1 MSAPAPVPVAQAPAR
16 TADAPP
22 GGTASAVI
30 LVTGFVLLSLNTRV
44 AFGQLGP
51 LAPVA
56 GFGTGTVTVLGLL
69 PPLCMGAFAPLAS
82 LVRRRFGEERGLFA
96 ASVLLLAG
104 AVVRMLGLP
113 GLFVG
118 TVLVSIATA
127 VVNVLIPVFVRSRFA
142 HRRVGV
148 MMGVYALSMGAGSAL
163 VAALMVPVW
172 QASGHSWE
180 TAIGLAVIPA
190 ALAAAGI
197 APQLRGAAGSR
208 PVDTARTTQERPEA
222 RRATAGQRGPAGG
235 VLRTPLAWS
244 LVGFFGF
251 QTLLFY
257 TTLAWL
263 PAILVDAGVSG
274 AAAGNMQS
282 LFIVGVAVGG
292 FTAPVL
298 AAART
303 DQRPHIVA
311 VILTCAAGYVGLLT
325 APASAP
331 AVWALVLGTGLGGG
345 QALAGVL
352 YVKRG
357 KDHDHVA
364 ALSAVAQTGGYLVAA
379 TGPATASL
387 LHTATG
393 AWTVPLVTFLG
404 VLALSLAA
412 SLRAGYDRRAVG
424 RRFRHGG
431 PRTDHDRGAG
441 GPDRGR

>member
-1 MSAPAPVPVAQAPAR
+1 MSVPAPSR
-16 TADAPP
+16 TAQFSSPVQGPP
-22 GGTASAVI
+22 LRGTSSAVV

-56 GFGTGTVTVLGLL
+56 GFGTGTITLLGLL

-96 ASVLLLAG
+96 ASVVLLAG
-104 AVVRMLGLP
+104 AVVRVLGLP

-118 TVLVSIATA
+118 TVIVSIATA

-142 HRRVGV
+142 RRRVGV

-163 VAALMVPVW
+163 IAALMVPVW
-172 QASGHSWE
+172 QAAGHSWE
-180 TAIGLAVIPA
+180 TAMGLAVIPA
-190 ALAAAGI
+190 ALAALGV
-197 APQLRGAAGSR
+197 APQLRGSAGPARKTQR
-208 PVDTARTTQERPEA
+208 PTEA
-222 RRATAGQRGPAGG
+222 RSAEAGERGRAGG

-244 LVGFFGF
+244 LVAFFGF

-274 AAAGNMQS
+274 ATAGSMQS

-292 FTAPVL
+292 FTVPVL

-303 DQRPHIVA
+303 DQRPHIVV
-311 VILTCAAGYVGLLT
+311 VILICAAGYTGLLT
-325 APASAP
+325 APASVP

-364 ALSAVAQTGGYLVAA
+364 ALSAVAQTGGYLLAA

-387 LHTATG
+387 LRTVTG
-393 AWTVPLVTFLG
+393 AWTVPLVTAVA
-404 VLALSLAA
+404 VLALSLLA
-412 SLRAGYDRRAVG
+412 SLHAG
-424 RRFRHGG
+424 
-431 PRTDHDRGAG
+431 HDKQAATR
-441 GPDRGR
+441 